1 MTPARTRVLSLVGPG
16 RSGTTILGNILGE
29 VEGIT
34 NAGEMRWLWR
44 RGLRERRPCGCGR
57 PPVECPRWS
66 AVLDRVRP
74 ELARSTGRENFD
86 AAVSE
91 VVSAQDEVLA
101 LRNRLRVI
109 SSVTGRQGDWP
120 ALTCMRA
127 VTAQLC
133 HSLVGVSGAQ
143 LIVDTSK
150 LVAVAALLA
159 GDDRI
164 DHYVLQVTR
173 DPRAVAF
180 SWQRPKPLPLAGGMG
195 SMATL
200 RPRSTVAW
208 WMQGSLEAELL
219 RRRMPRDRWMLIR
232 YEDFV
237 QHPKAS
243 VDRVLAFLEV
253 SAPGPFV
260 ADDTVALDTNHTLAG
275 NPNRFHTGLV
285 RISEDDEWRSR
296 MAWRDRTIIAAATSP
311 LLVRYG
317 YPLRTGTRA
326 STVAQG

>member
-1 MTPARTRVLSLVGPG
+1 MTQGRTRVLSLVGPD
-16 RSGTTILGNILGE
+16 RSGTTVLGNILGE

-44 RGLRERRPCGCGR
+44 RGLRERRPCGCGL

-74 ELARSTGRENFD
+74 ELARSTRREDFD

-91 VVSAQDEVLA
+91 VMTAQGEVLA
-101 LRNRLRVI
+101 LRNRLRLL
-109 SSVTGRQGDWP
+109 SSVSSRELDWP
-120 ALTCMRA
+120 ALNCMRA
-127 VTAQLC
+127 VTAELC
-133 HSLVGVSGAQ
+133 RSLVEVTGAP

-159 GDDRI
+159 SDDRI

-180 SWQRPKPLPLAGGMG
+180 SWQRPKPLPLADGMG
-195 SMATL
+195 TMATL
-200 RPRSTVAW
+200 GTSSTVAW
-208 WMQGSLEAELL
+208 WMLASLEAELL
-219 RRRMPRDRWMLIR
+219 RRRIPRDRWMLLK

-243 VDRVLAFLEV
+243 VDRVLAFLGV

-260 ADDTVALDTNHTLAG
+260 ADDTVALGTNHTLAG
-275 NPNRFHTGLV
+275 NPNRFRTGSV
-285 RISEDDEWRSR
+285 RIREDDEWRSR
-296 MAWRDRTIIAAATSP
+296 MAQRDRIIIGAAAYP
-311 LLVRYG
+311 LLLRYG
-317 YPLRTGTRA
+317 YPLRTGIHGSKLART
-326 STVAQG
+326 

>member
-1 MTPARTRVLSLVGPG
+1 MLSLVGPD
-16 RSGTTILGNILGE
+16 RSGTTVLGNILGE

-66 AVLDRVRP
+66 DVLDRVRP
-74 ELARSTGRENFD
+74 ELTRSTRREDFD

-91 VVSAQDEVLA
+91 VMTAQGEVLA
-101 LRNRLRVI
+101 LRNRVRLL
-109 SSVTGRQGDWP
+109 SSVNSRELDWP
-120 ALTCMRA
+120 ALSCTRA
-127 VTAQLC
+127 VTAELC
-133 HSLVGVSGAQ
+133 RSLVEVTGAP

-195 SMATL
+195 TMATVGTS
-200 RPRSTVAW
+200 STVAW
-208 WMQGSLEAELL
+208 WMLASLEAELL
-219 RRRMPRDRWMLIR
+219 RRRIPRDRWMLLK

-260 ADDTVALDTNHTLAG
+260 ADDTVALGTNHTLAG
-275 NPNRFHTGLV
+275 NPNRFRTGLV
-285 RISEDDEWRSR
+285 QIREDDEWRSR
-296 MAWRDRTIIAAATSP
+296 MAQRDRIIIGAAAYP

-317 YPLRTGTRA
+317 YPLRTGLHGSKLART
-326 STVAQG
+326 

>member
-1 MTPARTRVLSLVGPG
+1 VLSLVGPD
-16 RSGTTILGNILGE
+16 RSGTTVLGNILGE

-66 AVLDRVRP
+66 DVLDRARP
-74 ELARSTGRENFD
+74 ELTRSTRREDFD

-91 VVSAQDEVLA
+91 VMTAQGEVLA
-101 LRNRLRVI
+101 LRNRVRLL
-109 SSVTGRQGDWP
+109 SSVNSRELDWP
-120 ALTCMRA
+120 ALSCTRA
-127 VTAQLC
+127 VTAELC
-133 HSLVGVSGAQ
+133 RSLVEVTGAP

-195 SMATL
+195 TMATVGTS
-200 RPRSTVAW
+200 STVAW
-208 WMQGSLEAELL
+208 WMLASLEAELL
-219 RRRMPRDRWMLIR
+219 RRRIPRDRWMLLK

-260 ADDTVALDTNHTLAG
+260 ADDTVALGTNHTLAG
-275 NPNRFHTGLV
+275 NPNRFRTGLV
-285 RISEDDEWRSR
+285 QIREDDEWRSR
-296 MAWRDRTIIAAATSP
+296 MAQRDRIIIGAAAYP

-317 YPLRTGTRA
+317 YPLRTGLHGSKLART
-326 STVAQG
+326 